1 MIVKSF
7 VFNAFY
13 ENTYVIYLETGEAY
27 IIDPGC
33 YEKYEQQE
41 LTDFIRDAKLKP
53 LAIFNTHCH
62 VDHVLGNAYLQDYYK
77 IPLWVPEKEQDLLR
91 AVEVYAPQY
100 GLTRY
105 HPTIPD
111 RIISDKDELIL
122 GNEKLEIRF
131 APGHSPG
138 HLIFYQPESKV
149 LIAGD
154 VIFRESIGRT
164 DLPGGSFSQLETSIK
179 NQIYSLPDE
188 VTIYPGHGPETTVK
202 HEKTNNPFVKF

>member
-13 ENTYVIYLETGEAY
+13 ENTYVIYDTSGNAY

-41 LTDFIRDAKLKP
+41 LTEFIEGEKLKP
-53 LAIFNTHCH
+53 IAIVNTHCH
-62 VDHVLGNAYLQDYYK
+62 VDHVLGNAFLKDYYK
-77 IPLWVPEKEQDLLR
+77 IPLWIPEKEQDLLR

-105 HPTIPD
+105 HAAIPD
-111 RIISDKDELIL
+111 RTISEKDTLML
-122 GNEKLEIRF
+122 GDEILEIRF
-131 APGHSPG
+131 APGHAPG
-138 HLIFYQPESKV
+138 HLIFYHPKSKV

-164 DLPGGSFSQLETSIK
+164 DLPGGSFTQLEASIRA
-179 NQIYSLPDE
+179 QVYSLPDD
-188 VTIYPGHGPETTVK
+188 VTIYPGHGPETNVK
-202 HEKTNNPFVKF
+202 YEKTNNPFVKF